1 MSYDAMLDAM
11 KSNPELAR
19 EIHDAPTVSH
29 REAILDKHGI
39 DKPSFSSPLPS
50 KEQVKSMSEV
60 AGGSTYFNMTAC
72 GAA

>member
-39 DKPSFSSPLPS
+39 DKPRSAAHSPQRS
-50 KEQVKSMSEV
+50 R
-60 AGGSTYFNMTAC
+60 
-72 GAA
+72 